1 MSELKLRDPLTPALS
16 PSGRGSAAIKFLAGA
31 AAVLAAWLVFSAAFA
46 FVVPPGRSVA
56 VIAPSGASAIAAA
69 GGMLLDAS
77 GPILITRSDD
87 PDFVRRLYAAG
98 ALLVLDVEDA
108 GGCTGRARPKTAAI
122 RL

>member
-1 MSELKLRDPLTPALS
+1 MR
-16 PSGRGSAAIKFLAGA
+16 AAARLAGGA
-31 AAVLAAWLVFSAAFA
+31 GAVLAAWLAFSVAFA

-56 VIAPSGASAIAAA
+56 VIAPAGAETVAAA
-69 GGMLLDAS
+69 GGLLLNAS

-87 PDFVRRLYAAG
+87 AGYVQRLYAAG

-122 RL
+122 NL

>member
-1 MSELKLRDPLTPALS
+1 M
-16 PSGRGSAAIKFLAGA
+16 
-31 AAVLAAWLVFSAAFA
+31 
-46 FVVPPGRSVA
+46 VPPGRSVA

>member
-1 MSELKLRDPLTPALS
+1 
-16 PSGRGSAAIKFLAGA
+16 
-31 AAVLAAWLVFSAAFA
+31 
-46 FVVPPGRSVA
+46 
-56 VIAPSGASAIAAA
+56 
-69 GGMLLDAS
+69 MLLDAS